1 MKAFSIGLSLML
13 SHKKKNQKNRSE
25 KNMKYKY
32 DHIFKLLFEKYE
44 WDKLPLFVSI
54 NGKLVK
60 NK

>member
-1 MKAFSIGLSLML
+1 
-13 SHKKKNQKNRSE
+13 
-25 KNMKYKY
+25 MKYKY

-60 NK
+60 NKLEIGEKNNQWTNLVNAVRQSSVI

>member
-1 MKAFSIGLSLML
+1 ML

-60 NK
+60 NKWQ